1 MEEIPSLWRTE
12 VCHALSIHLPIVLL
26 SLASLAYC
34 FGLFVNKNGW
44 LHFIHRFTFLALG
57 IGVPGAW
64 LSIYLG
70 EEAYN
75 VVVRTLCDP
84 NVLQDHQWWG
94 YFSVYF
100 YSAATLLFIL
110 SRFNL
115 ISRSKLLSVLLT
127 VLLLTGFGGLI
138 YSGHLGASVVYQQ
151 GGGTYVPSENC
162 AEFE

>member
-12 VCHALSIHLPIVLL
+12 VWHALSIHLPIVLL
-26 SLASLAYC
+26 SLASFAFC
-34 FGLFVNKNGW
+34 IGLVLKNKSW
-44 LHFIHRFTFLALG
+44 LQFIDKFTFLALI
-57 IGVPGAW
+57 IGVLSAW
-64 LSIYLG
+64 LSIYSG

-84 NVLQDHQWWG
+84 NVLQDHQWWA
-94 YFSVYF
+94 YFSIYF
-100 YSAATLLFIL
+100 YSAATLIVVL
-110 SRFNL
+110 SHFKL
-115 ISRSKLLSVLLT
+115 ISISKLLNALLT
-127 VLLLTGFGGLI
+127 VLLLTGFSGLA